1 MEPVTFTVANEL
13 AVLPVLQA
21 AVAAF
26 VRAAGAEEPSSYEIE
41 LVLEEI
47 FTNVLEHGYLPGQ
60 RERIQ
65 LTLGIEGQFLVM
77 SMRFR
82 GIPFDVDYLQRCSES
97 HPKDMLDGGIH
108 GIGLRLIRQFSN
120 RIEYRNLGKEGQ
132 EIYLLRELSTREGS
146 PAESVR
152 AEKADKPVSLDF
164 SICLRR
170 MLPAEAPIVSKLA
183 YFTYDYS
190 YIYGH
195 IYDPEKVR
203 SLNEEGSLISFVVL
217 HEENGIIGHFALSPD
232 DRSDMLE
239 LCSVFV
245 DPRFRRHGCMNAM
258 STHGL
263 AEAQKLGAEGVFAT
277 AVTTHP
283 YSQKAVLTK
292 GLRETA
298 LFLSR
303 IHPLAIRAIRDEA
316 IARESFFF
324 MVRQFGGR
332 SWGPYYSPVHH
343 RYMLERICRNMDV
356 EAVFRDCPGEVL
368 LPEHGQIE
376 LKLDDYQAGHIF
388 VHEFGRDTVPLV
400 RTNQRRW
407 QLDRLETIY
416 LYLPLLQPGTATLCD
431 KFEETGFFFSG
442 LRAGRGGKDWLVL
455 QYLNNQRY
463 AYDLLQAATSFG
475 QELIDYVRERDPVR
489 NF

>member
-21 AVAAF
+21 AAAAF
-26 VRAAGAEEPSSYEIE
+26 VRAAGAEEASSYEIE

-47 FTNVLEHGYLPGQ
+47 FTNILEHGYLPGQ
-60 RERIQ
+60 RECIQ
-65 LTLGIEGQFLVM
+65 LTLGIERQFLVV

-82 GIPFDVDYLQRCSES
+82 GIPFDVDYLQRCVEFHSE
-97 HPKDMLDGGIH
+97 DMLNGSIQ
-108 GIGLRLIRQFSN
+108 GIGLRLIRQFTN

-132 EIYLLRELSTREGS
+132 EIYILRELSTPEGS
-146 PAESVR
+146 PTESVR
-152 AEKADKPVSLDF
+152 TEKADKPEPQDF
-164 SICLRR
+164 NICLRR

-190 YIYGH
+190 YVYGH
-195 IYDPEKVR
+195 MYDPEKVR

-217 HEENGIIGHFALSPD
+217 HEENGIIGHFAISPD
-232 DRSDMLE
+232 DRSDMCE
-239 LCSVFV
+239 LCSGFV
-245 DPRFRRHGCMNAM
+245 DPRFRRNGCMNAM
-258 STHGL
+258 GTHGL
-263 AEAQKLGAEGVFAT
+263 AEAQKLGAEGVFVI

-283 YSQKAVLTK
+283 YSQKAALTK

-303 IHPLAIRAIRDEA
+303 VQPVAMRAIRDEA

-324 MVRQFGGR
+324 MVRHFGGR
-332 SWGPYYSPVHH
+332 SWGPYYSPLHH
-343 RYMLERICRNMDV
+343 RSMLERICRNMDV
-356 EAVFRDCPGEVL
+356 EAVFEDRPGDVL
-368 LPEHGQIE
+368 LPERGQIE
-376 LKLDDYQAGHIF
+376 LKLDNYQAGHIF
-388 VHEFGRDTVPLV
+388 VHEFGRDTVSMV
-400 RTNQRRW
+400 RTNLRRW
-407 QLDRLETIY
+407 QLDRVETIY

-431 KFEETGFFFSG
+431 KFEEMEFFFSG
-442 LRAGRGGKDWLVL
+442 LRVGRGGKDWLVL
-455 QYLNNQRY
+455 QFLNNQRY

-475 QELIDYVRERDPVR
+475 QELIDYVREHDPVR